1 MIKIENTI
9 KDKVSQINSSN
20 NVNQYLNI
28 KLEQENNK
36 DSKTTI
42 TKSKNQDIYK
52 TIIKKASI
60 INSDQRNIQDKISLI
75 QAQEQKI
82 SQIENTLKYARKEYE
97 QAIKSEKKE
106 EVKQKIKIRQLSNK
120 IDNLKNQSQE
130 KQSKIEEINNDKEN
144 YLEDEEKIINRINEL
159 LEKISNSKSQMSQYK
174 AELIA
179 LSQQIESNK
188 AKIKVQES
196 ELQKSYYPV
205 GFADSCGGYCIIRG
219 FCDKRR
225 LQRLLQAQSSFRKS
239 AVGQHCNRG
248 YAA

>member
-9 KDKVSQINSSN
+9 KDKVSQINSFN

-52 TIIKKASI
+52 TIRKKASI

-130 KQSKIEEINNDKEN
+130 KQSKIEEINNYKEN

-179 LSQQIESNK
+179 LSQQIESDK
-188 AKIKVQES
+188 AKIKVQEN
-196 ELQKSYYPV
+196 ELQKNLE
-205 GFADSCGGYCIIRG
+205 DSDYIINNISISNYNYSNKNG
-219 FCDKRR
+219 NISTGIIIDI
-225 LQRLLQAQSSFRKS
+225 
-239 AVGQHCNRG
+239 
-248 YAA
+248 YI

>member
-52 TIIKKASI
+52 TIRKKASI

-130 KQSKIEEINNDKEN
+130 KQSKIGEINNDKEN

-188 AKIKVQES
+188 TKIKVQES
-196 ELQKSYYPV
+196 ELQKNLE
-205 GFADSCGGYCIIRG
+205 DSDYIINNVSISNYNYSNKNG
-219 FCDKRR
+219 NISTGIIIDI
-225 LQRLLQAQSSFRKS
+225 
-239 AVGQHCNRG
+239 
-248 YAA
+248 YI

>member
-52 TIIKKASI
+52 TIRKKASI

-130 KQSKIEEINNDKEN
+130 KQSKIEEINNDKEI

-188 AKIKVQES
+188 TKIKVQES
-196 ELQKSYYPV
+196 ELQKKLE
-205 GFADSCGGYCIIRG
+205 DSDYIINNISISNYNYSNKNG
-219 FCDKRR
+219 NISTGIIIDI
-225 LQRLLQAQSSFRKS
+225 
-239 AVGQHCNRG
+239 
-248 YAA
+248 YI

>member
-52 TIIKKASI
+52 TIRKKASI

-130 KQSKIEEINNDKEN
+130 KQSKIEEINNDKEI

-188 AKIKVQES
+188 TKIKVQES
-196 ELQKSYYPV
+196 ELQKNLE
-205 GFADSCGGYCIIRG
+205 DSDYIINNISISNYNYSNKNG
-219 FCDKRR
+219 NISTGIIIDI
-225 LQRLLQAQSSFRKS
+225 
-239 AVGQHCNRG
+239 
-248 YAA
+248 YI

>member
-36 DSKTTI
+36 ESKTTI
-42 TKSKNQDIYK
+42 TKGKNQDIYK
-52 TIIKKASI
+52 TIRKKASI

-130 KQSKIEEINNDKEN
+130 KQSKIGEINNDKEI

-179 LSQQIESNK
+179 LSQQIESDK

-196 ELQKSYYPV
+196 ELQKNLE
-205 GFADSCGGYCIIRG
+205 DSDYIINNISISNYNYSNKNG
-219 FCDKRR
+219 NISTGIIIDI
-225 LQRLLQAQSSFRKS
+225 
-239 AVGQHCNRG
+239 
-248 YAA
+248 YI

>member
-52 TIIKKASI
+52 TIRKKASI
-60 INSDQRNIQDKISLI
+60 ISSDQRNIQDKISLI

-188 AKIKVQES
+188 TKIKVQES
-196 ELQKSYYPV
+196 ELQKNLE
-205 GFADSCGGYCIIRG
+205 DSDYIINNVSISNYNYSNKNG
-219 FCDKRR
+219 NISTGIIIDI
-225 LQRLLQAQSSFRKS
+225 
-239 AVGQHCNRG
+239 
-248 YAA
+248 YI

>member
-28 KLEQENNK
+28 KLEQEDNK

-52 TIIKKASI
+52 TIRKKASI

-130 KQSKIEEINNDKEN
+130 KQSKIEEINNDKEI

-179 LSQQIESNK
+179 LSQQIESDK

-196 ELQKSYYPV
+196 ELQKNLE
-205 GFADSCGGYCIIRG
+205 DSDYIINNISISNYNYSNKNG
-219 FCDKRR
+219 NISTGIIIDI
-225 LQRLLQAQSSFRKS
+225 
-239 AVGQHCNRG
+239 
-248 YAA
+248 YI

>member
-1 MIKIENTI
+1 MIKVENTI

-52 TIIKKASI
+52 TIRKKASI

-130 KQSKIEEINNDKEN
+130 KQSKIEEINNDKEI

-188 AKIKVQES
+188 TKIKVQES
-196 ELQKSYYPV
+196 ELQKNLE
-205 GFADSCGGYCIIRG
+205 DSDYIINNISISNYNYSNKNG
-219 FCDKRR
+219 NISTGIIIDI
-225 LQRLLQAQSSFRKS
+225 
-239 AVGQHCNRG
+239 
-248 YAA
+248 YI

>member
-9 KDKVSQINSSN
+9 KDRVSQINSSN

-52 TIIKKASI
+52 TIRKKASI

-130 KQSKIEEINNDKEN
+130 KQSKIEEINNDKEI

-179 LSQQIESNK
+179 LSQQIESDK
-188 AKIKVQES
+188 TKIKVQES
-196 ELQKSYYPV
+196 ELQKNLE
-205 GFADSCGGYCIIRG
+205 DSDYIINNISISNYNYSNKNG
-219 FCDKRR
+219 NIITGIIIDI
-225 LQRLLQAQSSFRKS
+225 
-239 AVGQHCNRG
+239 
-248 YAA
+248 YI

>member
-52 TIIKKASI
+52 TIRKKASI

-130 KQSKIEEINNDKEN
+130 KLSKIEEINNDKEI

-179 LSQQIESNK
+179 LSQQIESDK

-196 ELQKSYYPV
+196 ELQKNLENSDY
-205 GFADSCGGYCIIRG
+205 IINNISISNYNYSNKNG
-219 FCDKRR
+219 NISTGIIIDI
-225 LQRLLQAQSSFRKS
+225 
-239 AVGQHCNRG
+239 
-248 YAA
+248 YI

>member
-52 TIIKKASI
+52 TIRKKASI

-174 AELIA
+174 AELIV
-179 LSQQIESNK
+179 LSQQIESDK

-196 ELQKSYYPV
+196 ELQKSLENSDY
-205 GFADSCGGYCIIRG
+205 IINNISISNYNYSNKNG
-219 FCDKRR
+219 NISTGIIIDI
-225 LQRLLQAQSSFRKS
+225 
-239 AVGQHCNRG
+239 
-248 YAA
+248 YI

>member
-52 TIIKKASI
+52 TIRKKASI

-75 QAQEQKI
+75 QTQEQKI

-130 KQSKIEEINNDKEN
+130 KQSKIGEINNDKEN

-179 LSQQIESNK
+179 LSQQIESDK

-196 ELQKSYYPV
+196 ELQKKLE
-205 GFADSCGGYCIIRG
+205 DSDYIINNISISNYNYSNKNG
-219 FCDKRR
+219 NISTGIIIDI
-225 LQRLLQAQSSFRKS
+225 
-239 AVGQHCNRG
+239 
-248 YAA
+248 YI

>member
-52 TIIKKASI
+52 TIRKKASI

-130 KQSKIEEINNDKEN
+130 KQSKIGEINNDKEN

-196 ELQKSYYPV
+196 ELQKNLE
-205 GFADSCGGYCIIRG
+205 DSDYIINNVSISNYNYSNKNG
-219 FCDKRR
+219 NISTGIIIDI
-225 LQRLLQAQSSFRKS
+225 
-239 AVGQHCNRG
+239 
-248 YAA
+248 YI

>member
-52 TIIKKASI
+52 TIRKKASI

-130 KQSKIEEINNDKEN
+130 KQSKIEEVNNDKEI

-188 AKIKVQES
+188 TKIKVQES
-196 ELQKSYYPV
+196 ELQKNLE
-205 GFADSCGGYCIIRG
+205 DSDYIINNISISNYNYSNKNG
-219 FCDKRR
+219 NISTGIIIDI
-225 LQRLLQAQSSFRKS
+225 
-239 AVGQHCNRG
+239 
-248 YAA
+248 YI

>member
-42 TKSKNQDIYK
+42 TKSKNQDIYR
-52 TIIKKASI
+52 TIRKKASI

-130 KQSKIEEINNDKEN
+130 KQSKIEEINNDKEI

-188 AKIKVQES
+188 TKIKVQES
-196 ELQKSYYPV
+196 ELQKNLE
-205 GFADSCGGYCIIRG
+205 DSDYIINNISISNYNYSNKNG
-219 FCDKRR
+219 NISTGIIIDI
-225 LQRLLQAQSSFRKS
+225 
-239 AVGQHCNRG
+239 
-248 YAA
+248 YI

>member
-42 TKSKNQDIYK
+42 TKSKNQDIYI
-52 TIIKKASI
+52 TIRKKASI

-130 KQSKIEEINNDKEN
+130 KQSKIEEINNDKEI

-179 LSQQIESNK
+179 LSQQIESDK

-196 ELQKSYYPV
+196 ELQKNLE
-205 GFADSCGGYCIIRG
+205 DSDYIINNISISNYNYSNKNG
-219 FCDKRR
+219 NISTGIIIDI
-225 LQRLLQAQSSFRKS
+225 
-239 AVGQHCNRG
+239 
-248 YAA
+248 YI

>member
-52 TIIKKASI
+52 TIRKKASI

-130 KQSKIEEINNDKEN
+130 KQSKIEEINNDKEI

-188 AKIKVQES
+188 TKIKVQES
-196 ELQKSYYPV
+196 ELQKNLE
-205 GFADSCGGYCIIRG
+205 DSDYIINNTSISNYNYSNKNG
-219 FCDKRR
+219 NISTGIIIDI
-225 LQRLLQAQSSFRKS
+225 
-239 AVGQHCNRG
+239 
-248 YAA
+248 YI

>member
-42 TKSKNQDIYK
+42 TKSKNQDIYR
-52 TIIKKASI
+52 TIRKKASI

-130 KQSKIEEINNDKEN
+130 KQSKIEEINNDKEI

-179 LSQQIESNK
+179 LSKQIESDK

-196 ELQKSYYPV
+196 ELQKNLE
-205 GFADSCGGYCIIRG
+205 DSDYIINNISISNYNYSNKNG
-219 FCDKRR
+219 NISTGIIIDI
-225 LQRLLQAQSSFRKS
+225 
-239 AVGQHCNRG
+239 
-248 YAA
+248 YI

>member
-42 TKSKNQDIYK
+42 TKSKNQDIYR
-52 TIIKKASI
+52 TIRKKASI

-97 QAIKSEKKE
+97 KAIKSEKKE

-130 KQSKIEEINNDKEN
+130 KQSKIEEINNDKEI
-144 YLEDEEKIINRINEL
+144 YSEDEEKIINRINEL

-196 ELQKSYYPV
+196 EFQKNLE
-205 GFADSCGGYCIIRG
+205 DSDYIINNISISNYNYSNKNG
-219 FCDKRR
+219 NISTGIIIDI
-225 LQRLLQAQSSFRKS
+225 
-239 AVGQHCNRG
+239 
-248 YAA
+248 YI

>member
-28 KLEQENNK
+28 KIEQENNK

-52 TIIKKASI
+52 TIRKKASI

-130 KQSKIEEINNDKEN
+130 KQSKIEEINNYKEN

-179 LSQQIESNK
+179 LSQQIESDK

-196 ELQKSYYPV
+196 ELQKNLE
-205 GFADSCGGYCIIRG
+205 DSDYIINNISISNYNYSNKNG
-219 FCDKRR
+219 DI
-225 LQRLLQAQSSFRKS
+225 ST
-239 AVGQHCNRG
+239 GIIIDI
-248 YAA
+248 YI

>member
-52 TIIKKASI
+52 TIRKKASI

-159 LEKISNSKSQMSQYK
+159 LEKIGNSKNQMSQYK

-196 ELQKSYYPV
+196 ELQKNLE
-205 GFADSCGGYCIIRG
+205 DSDYIINNVSISNYNYSNKNG
-219 FCDKRR
+219 NISTGIIIDI
-225 LQRLLQAQSSFRKS
+225 
-239 AVGQHCNRG
+239 
-248 YAA
+248 YI

>member
-52 TIIKKASI
+52 TIRKKASI

-130 KQSKIEEINNDKEN
+130 KQSKIEEINNDKEI

-196 ELQKSYYPV
+196 ELQKNLE
-205 GFADSCGGYCIIRG
+205 DSDYIINNVSISNYNYSNKNG
-219 FCDKRR
+219 NISTGIIIDI
-225 LQRLLQAQSSFRKS
+225 
-239 AVGQHCNRG
+239 
-248 YAA
+248 YI

>member
-36 DSKTTI
+36 DSKTTS

-52 TIIKKASI
+52 TIRKKASI

-130 KQSKIEEINNDKEN
+130 KQSKIGEINNDKEI

-188 AKIKVQES
+188 TKIKVQES
-196 ELQKSYYPV
+196 ELQKNLE
-205 GFADSCGGYCIIRG
+205 DSDYIINNISISNYNYSNKNG
-219 FCDKRR
+219 NIGTGIIIDI
-225 LQRLLQAQSSFRKS
+225 
-239 AVGQHCNRG
+239 
-248 YAA
+248 YI

>member
-1 MIKIENTI
+1 MIKFENTI

-52 TIIKKASI
+52 TIRKKASI

-130 KQSKIEEINNDKEN
+130 KQSKIEEINNDKEI

-179 LSQQIESNK
+179 LSQQIESDK

-196 ELQKSYYPV
+196 ELQKNLE
-205 GFADSCGGYCIIRG
+205 DSDYIINNISISNYNYSNKNG
-219 FCDKRR
+219 NISTGIIIDI
-225 LQRLLQAQSSFRKS
+225 
-239 AVGQHCNRG
+239 
-248 YAA
+248 YI

>member
-52 TIIKKASI
+52 TIRKKASI

-130 KQSKIEEINNDKEN
+130 KQSKIGEINNDKEN

-159 LEKISNSKSQMSQYK
+159 LEKISNSKSQMFQYK

-179 LSQQIESNK
+179 LSQQIESDK

-196 ELQKSYYPV
+196 ELQKNLE
-205 GFADSCGGYCIIRG
+205 DSDYIINNISISNYNYSNKNG
-219 FCDKRR
+219 NISTGIIIDI
-225 LQRLLQAQSSFRKS
+225 
-239 AVGQHCNRG
+239 
-248 YAA
+248 YI

>member
-52 TIIKKASI
+52 TIRKKASI

-159 LEKISNSKSQMSQYK
+159 LEKIGNSKSQMSQYK

-188 AKIKVQES
+188 TKIKVQES
-196 ELQKSYYPV
+196 EFQKNLE
-205 GFADSCGGYCIIRG
+205 DSDYIINNVSISNYNYSNKNG
-219 FCDKRR
+219 NISTGIIIDI
-225 LQRLLQAQSSFRKS
+225 
-239 AVGQHCNRG
+239 
-248 YAA
+248 YI

>member
-52 TIIKKASI
+52 TIRKKASI

-130 KQSKIEEINNDKEN
+130 KQSKIGEIDNDKEN

-188 AKIKVQES
+188 TKIKVQES
-196 ELQKSYYPV
+196 ELQKNLE
-205 GFADSCGGYCIIRG
+205 DSDYIINNVSISNYNYSNKNG
-219 FCDKRR
+219 NISTGIIIDI
-225 LQRLLQAQSSFRKS
+225 
-239 AVGQHCNRG
+239 
-248 YAA
+248 YI

>member
-36 DSKTTI
+36 YSKTTI

-52 TIIKKASI
+52 TIRKKASI

-130 KQSKIEEINNDKEN
+130 KQSKIEEINNYKEN

-179 LSQQIESNK
+179 LSQQIESDK

-196 ELQKSYYPV
+196 ELQKNLE
-205 GFADSCGGYCIIRG
+205 DSDYIINNISISNYNYSNKNG
-219 FCDKRR
+219 NISTGIIIDI
-225 LQRLLQAQSSFRKS
+225 
-239 AVGQHCNRG
+239 
-248 YAA
+248 YI

>member
-52 TIIKKASI
+52 TIRKKASI

-159 LEKISNSKSQMSQYK
+159 LEKISNLDFAYIAIEEPKLYYVIIYYIVVFLYMIYK
-174 AELIA
+174 E
-179 LSQQIESNK
+179 
-188 AKIKVQES
+188 AKTIKEQS
-196 ELQKSYYPV
+196 HELQGYY
-205 GFADSCGGYCIIRG
+205 
-219 FCDKRR
+219 K
-225 LQRLLQAQSSFRKS
+225 
-239 AVGQHCNRG
+239 
-248 YAA
+248 

>member
-52 TIIKKASI
+52 TIRKKASI

-130 KQSKIEEINNDKEN
+130 KQSKIEEINNDKEI

-159 LEKISNSKSQMSQYK
+159 LEKISNLDFAYIAIEEPKLYYVIIYYIVVFLYMIYK
-174 AELIA
+174 E
-179 LSQQIESNK
+179 
-188 AKIKVQES
+188 AKTIKEQS
-196 ELQKSYYPV
+196 HELQGYY
-205 GFADSCGGYCIIRG
+205 
-219 FCDKRR
+219 K
-225 LQRLLQAQSSFRKS
+225 
-239 AVGQHCNRG
+239 
-248 YAA
+248 

>member
-52 TIIKKASI
+52 TIRKKASI

-130 KQSKIEEINNDKEN
+130 KQSKIEEINNYKEN

-179 LSQQIESNK
+179 LSQQIESDK
-188 AKIKVQES
+188 EKIKVQES
-196 ELQKSYYPV
+196 ELQKNLE
-205 GFADSCGGYCIIRG
+205 DSDYIINNISISNYNYSNKNG
-219 FCDKRR
+219 NISTGIIIDI
-225 LQRLLQAQSSFRKS
+225 
-239 AVGQHCNRG
+239 
-248 YAA
+248 YI

>member
-1 MIKIENTI
+1 MIKIENII

-52 TIIKKASI
+52 TIRKKASI

-130 KQSKIEEINNDKEN
+130 KQSKIGEINNDKEN

-188 AKIKVQES
+188 TKIKVQES
-196 ELQKSYYPV
+196 ELQKNLE
-205 GFADSCGGYCIIRG
+205 DSDYIINNISISNYNYSNKNG
-219 FCDKRR
+219 NISTGIIIDI
-225 LQRLLQAQSSFRKS
+225 
-239 AVGQHCNRG
+239 
-248 YAA
+248 YI

>member
-52 TIIKKASI
+52 TIRKKASI

-75 QAQEQKI
+75 QTQEQKI

-130 KQSKIEEINNDKEN
+130 KQSKIGEINNDKEN

-179 LSQQIESNK
+179 LSQQIESDK

-196 ELQKSYYPV
+196 ELQKNLE
-205 GFADSCGGYCIIRG
+205 DSDYIINNISISNYNYSNKNG
-219 FCDKRR
+219 NISTGIIIDI
-225 LQRLLQAQSSFRKS
+225 
-239 AVGQHCNRG
+239 
-248 YAA
+248 YI

>member
-42 TKSKNQDIYK
+42 TKSKNQDIYR
-52 TIIKKASI
+52 TIRKKASI

-130 KQSKIEEINNDKEN
+130 KQSKIEEINNYKEN

-174 AELIA
+174 VELIA

-196 ELQKSYYPV
+196 ELQKNLE
-205 GFADSCGGYCIIRG
+205 DSDYIINNISISNYNYSNKNG
-219 FCDKRR
+219 NISTGIIIDI
-225 LQRLLQAQSSFRKS
+225 
-239 AVGQHCNRG
+239 
-248 YAA
+248 YI

>member
-1 MIKIENTI
+1 MIKFENTI

-52 TIIKKASI
+52 TIRKKASI

-130 KQSKIEEINNDKEN
+130 KQSKIEEINNDKEI

-188 AKIKVQES
+188 TKIKVQES
-196 ELQKSYYPV
+196 ELQKNLE
-205 GFADSCGGYCIIRG
+205 DSDYIINNISISNYNYSNKNG
-219 FCDKRR
+219 NISTGIIIDI
-225 LQRLLQAQSSFRKS
+225 
-239 AVGQHCNRG
+239 
-248 YAA
+248 YI

>member
-36 DSKTTI
+36 ESKTTI
-42 TKSKNQDIYK
+42 TKGKNQDIYK
-52 TIIKKASI
+52 TIRKKASI

-130 KQSKIEEINNDKEN
+130 KQSKIEEINNYKEN

-179 LSQQIESNK
+179 LSQQIESDK

-196 ELQKSYYPV
+196 ELQKNLE
-205 GFADSCGGYCIIRG
+205 DSDYIINNI
-219 FCDKRR
+219 
-225 LQRLLQAQSSFRKS
+225 SISNYNYSNKS
-239 AVGQHCNRG
+239 GNISTG
-248 YAA
+248 IIIDIYI

>member
-52 TIIKKASI
+52 TIRKKASI

-82 SQIENTLKYARKEYE
+82 SQIENTLKYARREYE

-130 KQSKIEEINNDKEN
+130 KQSKIEEINNDKEI

-188 AKIKVQES
+188 TKIKVQES
-196 ELQKSYYPV
+196 ELQKNLE
-205 GFADSCGGYCIIRG
+205 DSDYIINNISISNYNYSNKNG
-219 FCDKRR
+219 NISTGIIIDI
-225 LQRLLQAQSSFRKS
+225 
-239 AVGQHCNRG
+239 
-248 YAA
+248 YI